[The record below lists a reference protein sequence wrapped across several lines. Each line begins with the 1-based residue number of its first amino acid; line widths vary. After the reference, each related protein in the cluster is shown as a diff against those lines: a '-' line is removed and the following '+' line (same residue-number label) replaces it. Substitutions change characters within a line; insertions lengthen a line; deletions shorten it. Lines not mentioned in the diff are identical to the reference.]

1 MSRAHFT
8 RVHPRDVSAHRRGK
22 TWKDTEGTSMAA
34 WHIPR
39 TASARTNVE
48 RGRKGNV
55 CDVHET
61 ALIFESHPPAGFL
74 LVLPPPLFQPPLD
87 AE

>member
-1 MSRAHFT
+1 MVVPYVAEPVRI
-8 RVHPRDVSAHRRGK
+8 RP
-22 TWKDTEGTSMAA
+22 
-34 WHIPR
+34 
-39 TASARTNVE
+39 NVE

-61 ALIFESHPPAGFL
+61 ALIFESHPPAGFSSYSSTSA
-74 LVLPPPLFQPPLD
+74 LPPPLD